1 MTYSQ
6 LLIVLNKTGDSP
18 EEFGRRIGLSGMTIR
33 RWLRKPED
41 GRIPRVYL
49 PAIRETCLALVAEG
63 RLDPALPEVQS
74 LLFSVASSA
83 GYMAALRNLGLGESF
98 TQGRP
103 VSRDQILSGLLQIGS
118 QLPKQTDVE
127 VRSSEV
133 SAFKKL
139 GEEWSSRITTL
150 WNIVRSRK
158 RDLPD
163 KFIAYG
169 ALFYLLTPVDFIP
182 DNIPFFGLIDDFAI
196 LGLAASY
203 YTRKSAEIPGR
214 R

>member
-1 MTYSQ
+1 M
-6 LLIVLNKTGDSP
+6 LNRTGDSP

-33 RWLRKPED
+33 RWLRKPE
-41 GRIPRVYL
+41 GFRIPRIYL
-49 PAIRETCLALVAEG
+49 PAMREACLALVAEG
-63 RLDPALPEVQS
+63 RLDPSLPEVQS
-74 LLFSVASSA
+74 LLFSASPSA
-83 GYMAALRNLGLGESF
+83 GYRAALRNLGLGENF

-103 VSRDQILSGLLQIGS
+103 VSRDQILSGLLQIGA
-118 QLPKQTDVE
+118 QMPKQTDVE
-127 VRSSEV
+127 GHASEV

-139 GEEWSSRITTL
+139 GDEWSSRITTL

-158 RDLPD
+158 LDLPD

-203 YTRKSAEIPGR
+203 YTRKSAGDS
-214 R
+214 